1 MVARRVSSDNAVYLG
16 IDPGQSGGLV
26 ALCGDRVALTSMPV
40 TERDVWD
47 WLKTNSWMTETSK
60 NFAVLELV
68 HSFPHQGIA
77 SSFKFGQGFGALRM
91 ALTGLGVPF
100 ELASP
105 QKWQQAMG
113 ISPRKKGKRKN
124 KSGGDGWIEIGGES
138 KTQFKNR
145 LKAVAQRYFPS
156 EKVTLATA
164 DALLLSLYC
173 RKVHNLQR

>member
-1 MVARRVSSDNAVYLG
+1 MARGASLDNAVYLG

-26 ALCGDRVALTSMPV
+26 ALCGDRVALTLMPV

-47 WLKTNSWMTETSK
+47 WLKANSWITETSR

-77 SSFKFGQGFGALRM
+77 SSFKFGVGFGGLRM
-91 ALTGLGVPF
+91 ALTGLGIPF
-100 ELASP
+100 ALVSP

-113 ISPRKKGKRKN
+113 ISPRKKGKRKG
-124 KSGGDGWIEIGGES
+124 KPSGDGWIEIGGES

-145 LKAVAQRYFPS
+145 LKAAAQRYFPL

-164 DALLLSLYC
+164 DAMLLALYC
-173 RKVHNLQR
+173 RRVHHC